1 MIILIFRTI
10 TLSFFP
16 FPSGLEWM
24 NTDDMNQYLRSLPD
38 NAFILI
44 LSSHVVGAFLG
55 SLIAALITKK
65 GRFSAGIISGSIIF
79 VAVTLFNFRFD
90 FPTLFVVSSTLLAAL
105 AAFAG
110 SAVGKSRTVS

>member
-1 MIILIFRTI
+1 MIIVIFRTI

-24 NTDDMNQYLRSLPD
+24 NTADMNQYLQSLPD
-38 NAFILI
+38 KAFVLI
-44 LSSHVVGAFLG
+44 LSSQIIGAFLG
-55 SLIAALITKK
+55 SLVAALVTIKS
-65 GRFSAGIISGSIIF
+65 RFSAGIISGAIIF
-79 VAVTLFNFRFD
+79 VAVTIFNFRFD

-110 SAVGKSRTVS
+110 SVVGKNRTV